1 MITMAKYKI
10 TKHDKAVDKRNGR
23 KMLDHK
29 YAKHVLDELHKKYHI
44 TPRDRAIDR
53 KNLLK

>member
-1 MITMAKYKI
+1 MTKYKI